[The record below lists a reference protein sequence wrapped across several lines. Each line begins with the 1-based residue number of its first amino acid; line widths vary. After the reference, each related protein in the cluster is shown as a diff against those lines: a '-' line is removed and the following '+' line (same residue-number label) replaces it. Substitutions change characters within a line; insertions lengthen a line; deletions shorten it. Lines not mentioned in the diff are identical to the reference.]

1 MCNCPPILFKIAV
14 LLSIVTTIA
23 LTSMEMYTNSESKQA
38 IQTVNLVVC
47 FIVLVALAMGIY
59 GAIMSH
65 IFIIKTLMIIL
76 VLFSLFKIVTWI
88 VCANLSTTLS
98 TVVIHIWF
106 QVNTAS
112 SIICTVLTVNLWMRL
127 HEQTREFQL
136 GY

>member
-65 IFIIKTLMIIL
+65 IFIIKTM
-76 VLFSLFKIVTWI
+76 
-88 VCANLSTTLS
+88 LSADDYFGA
-98 TVVIHIWF
+98 V
-106 QVNTAS
+106 
-112 SIICTVLTVNLWMRL
+112 
-127 HEQTREFQL
+127 QL
-136 GY
+136 I

>member
-14 LLSIVTTIA
+14 LLSIVTTIVSWISWCS
-23 LTSMEMYTNSESKQA
+23 LNKYA